1 MSTEFMPS
9 KRIAFDRIR
18 NFSHNGVKAVVDDGN
33 LSLREGENYLWAY
46 PACPGRRVTFCRQSD
61 NEVMP
66 IIEALEDYFH
76 VRIITEYEEEFF
88 DIIKT
93 ERRIARR
100 RKARK
105 KRNADHAPKAIPQPR
120 QDPNS

>member
-9 KRIAFDRIR
+9 KRIAFERIR
-18 NFSHNGVKAVVDDGN
+18 HFSHNGVTAILKDGDV
-33 LSLREGENYLWAY
+33 LLREGENYLWAY
-46 PACPGRRVTFCRQSD
+46 PAYVGRRVTFVRQGD
-61 NEVMP
+61 NENMP
-66 IIEALEDYFH
+66 IIEALEDFFH
-76 VRIITEYEEEFF
+76 VRLITEYEEEFF

-105 KRNADHAPKAIPQPR
+105 KRNADHAPNAIPQPR